1 MQIADGMDFLAKK
14 QIYHGDLATRNIL
27 LTDSLDAKISDFG
40 LSKRVYND
48 ITATQ
53 GLKQEED
60 EKLKPLPVKWV
71 ALEVLLF
78 QEFVP
83 VKSDIWSY
91 GVVIWEIFSGGC
103 EPYGEGILLNQL
115 IYQLSCGHRLTVPKN
130 CPLAVSSIM
139 KQCFQEKPNLRPDF
153 SDIKKDIESEFQSI
167 LYLDLSREP
176 KQSREIEALYHPI
189 DKVIDSRMQEQYA
202 VMIKKNTSKEINI
215 R

>member
-1 MQIADGMDFLAKK
+1 MDFLATK

-48 ITATQ
+48 IGAYQ

-115 IYQLSCGHRLTVPKN
+115 IYQLSCGHRLMDPKN
-130 CPLAVSSIM
+130 CPLAISSIM

-153 SDIKKDIESEFQSI
+153 SDVKKDIESEFQSI
-167 LYLDLSREP
+167 LYLDLSRDP
-176 KQSREIEALYHPI
+176 KQSKEMEALYYPI
-189 DKVIDSRMQEQYA
+189 NKVIDSRMQEQYA
-202 VMIKKNTSKEINI
+202 VMIKKNTSKEIII

>member
-1 MQIADGMDFLAKK
+1 MDFLAMK

-60 EKLKPLPVKWV
+60 EKIKPLPVKWV

-115 IYQLSCGHRLTVPKN
+115 IYQLSCGHRLMDPKN
-130 CPLAVSSIM
+130 CPLAISSIM

-153 SDIKKDIESEFQSI
+153 SDVKKDIESEFQSI
-167 LYLDLSREP
+167 LYLDLSRDP
-176 KQSREIEALYHPI
+176 KQSKEMEALYYPI
-189 DKVIDSRMQEQYA
+189 NKVIDSRMQEQYA
-202 VMIKKNTSKEINI
+202 VMIKKNTSKEIII

>member
-1 MQIADGMDFLAKK
+1 MNFLASK
-14 QIYHGDLATRNIL
+14 QIFHGDLAARNIL
-27 LTDSLDAKISDFG
+27 LTENLNAKISDFG
-40 LSKRVYND
+40 LSRRIYSASNVPQNIKKD
-48 ITATQ
+48 Q
-53 GLKQEED
+53 D
-60 EKLKPLPVKWV
+60 EKLIPLPVRWV

-115 IYQLSCGHRLTVPKN
+115 IYQLSCGHRLTDPKN

-167 LYLDLSREP
+167 LYLDLSRET
-176 KQSREIEALYHPI
+176 KQSRGIEALYHPI
-189 DKVIDSRMQEQYA
+189 NKVIDSRMQEQYA
-202 VMIKKNTSKEINI
+202 VMIKKNTSKEIII

>member
-1 MQIADGMDFLAKK
+1 MDYLATK

-40 LSKRVYND
+40 LSKRIYND
-48 ITATQ
+48 ISAPH
-53 GLKQEED
+53 GLKQD
-60 EKLKPLPVKWV
+60 EYEILKAVPIKWV

-115 IYQLSCGHRLTVPKN
+115 IYQLSCGHRLTGPKN
-130 CPLAVSSIM
+130 CPLAISSIM

-153 SDIKKDIESEFQSI
+153 CDIKKDIESEFQSI
-167 LYLDLSREP
+167 LSLSLSCEP
-176 KQSREIEALYHPI
+176 KQSRDIGALYHPI
-189 DKVIDSRMQEQYA
+189 NKVVDSRMQEQYA
-202 VMIKKNTSKEINI
+202 VMIKKNTVKEIII